1 MNEIDNNNKQKEKL
15 QLLDDKITSNKKESK
30 FSLNKEAKKK
40 LKLIIVVFCLGILGL
55 IVALLIMYS
64 IKGDYNKLDDDTHD
78 KEKEKEN
85 ENKKNEENK
94 NEEIEHHYP
103 FPEKEDLSFTEEEHR
118 LFSREVASQTMVL
131 ATNNGLPLKDTDQV
145 VLFGEGTIYGVAWS
159 GAIYNKGTK
168 MPVTPI
174 MVLEGI
180 ENKIEENKN
189 KFIYIKNEIG
199 YEIGIKGLNG
209 NDLTES
215 DIQNFGIKKE
225 GAKRSVAI
233 FTISKISGESTDR
246 PHDRSR
252 VGTML
257 SESEIN
263 TYDLLK
269 KYFDHIVVVLN
280 VGSVIELNGME
291 KDEKT
296 SILIS
301 FYPGVEAGNA
311 IADILV
317 GDINPSGHLTDTW
330 ANKIEEYPTTS
341 SFIESDLYVRYKEGL
356 FVGYRY
362 FEEDSEKQSKVV
374 FPFGHGLSY
383 TSFDLENNCLFDT
396 RTKVFTITS
405 KVTNIGNRKG
415 KQVIQVYV
423 KKPENSQFIKV
434 QRELVAFGKTKELDV
449 GESETLTMNFN
460 IDNLASYDD
469 IGVTGN
475 PASYVLEKGYYEIYV
490 GDSVASTRGSKNL
503 LCTYIHKKFD
513 VIQQLTNRL
522 FPSDSEIP
530 DANRKPNF
538 EQLFSKNNDFE
549 KYNKMQTG
557 YLYYNIFTQNSLEEN
572 NFRELIEN
580 NTVKFDDKDQYSI
593 LPTIKFSE
601 INFKSV
607 LEKNYTMEQLVES
620 MSNEELAFLSYG
632 KPSFINNGKGVIGGL
647 YNSDITGKYNIPYAE
662 TVDVPSGIRQSEL
675 KMGSTAFP
683 CATALA
689 SSFDLNLIQKVGEEI
704 AKEARSINCNILLSP
719 SINIHR
725 NPLCGR
731 NFEYYSEDPYLTGK
745 MASAFIKGVQSKRV
759 SATLKHFALN
769 NKETNRNGDTDTIKL
784 LASDSRVSE
793 RVIREIYLKGFEIAI
808 KESNPWSLMTSY
820 NRINGMKASESYDLL
835 TGILREE
842 WKYEGLV
849 MTDWD
854 NKSKNDREAHA
865 GSGVKMPSNKDGSET
880 ILNGLKKG
888 AVTRKDLKRNVL
900 YTLNT
905 IAKTAS
911 IDSLYKEPENIINI
925 TNSTMRIKVVD
936 KWYRRYPGIDY
947 EDCKD
952 EDKGK
957 NPIGTYSNTW
967 ISFFINNEEEQYR
980 RFRIRYS
987 SVWEGFGVSFSKYD
1001 DTLGEIA
1008 NLDYSGGWQVWK
1020 TSSIATIKL
1029 PKGKYELIMKFL
1041 GYDYYSN
1048 SYDNNK
1054 GRIIYLLLNKFKAI
1068 MDFSLP

>member
-1 MNEIDNNNKQKEKL
+1 MNEIDDNNEQKEKL
-15 QLLDDKITSNKKESK
+15 QLLDDKISSNKKISK
-30 FSLNKEAKKK
+30 FSLNKDAKKK
-40 LKLIIVVFCLGILGL
+40 LKVIIVVFCLGILGL

-64 IKGDYNKLDDDTHD
+64 IKGDYNKLDVDTHD
-78 KEKEKEN
+78 NNNKEEKEN
-85 ENKKNEENK
+85 GNKKNEDNK
-94 NEEIEHHYP
+94 NEKIEHHYP
-103 FPEKEDLSFTEEEHR
+103 FPENEELSFTEENHR
-118 LFSREVASQTMVL
+118 LFSREVASQTIVL
-131 ATNNGLPLKDTDQV
+131 ATNNGLPIKDTDQI
-145 VLFGEGTIYGVAWS
+145 VLFGEGTSDTIYGGVGS
-159 GAIYNKGTK
+159 GAVYNKGTK
-168 MPVTPI
+168 VPVTPI

-180 ENKIEENKN
+180 ENKIKENKN

-199 YEIGIKGLNG
+199 YEVGIKGLNG
-209 NDLTES
+209 NNLTES
-215 DIQNFGIKKE
+215 DIQNFGTKKE
-225 GAKRSVAI
+225 GGKRSIAI
-233 FTISKISGESTDR
+233 FTISKISGESADR

-252 VGTML
+252 MGTML
-257 SESEIN
+257 SDSEIK

-330 ANKIEEYPTTS
+330 ASKIEDYPTTS
-341 SFIESDLYVRYKEGL
+341 SFIESDSYVRYNEGL

-362 FEEDSEKQSKVV
+362 FEEDNEKQSKVV

-383 TSFDLENNCLFDT
+383 TSFDFENNCLFDT
-396 RTKVFTITS
+396 RTKIFTITS

-415 KQVIQVYV
+415 KQVVQVYV
-423 KKPENSQFIKV
+423 KKPENSKFIKV
-434 QRELVAFGKTKELDV
+434 QRELIGFGKTKELDV
-449 GESETLTMNFN
+449 GESETLTMKFN
-460 IDNLASYDD
+460 VDSLASYDD

-490 GDSVASTRGSKNL
+490 GDSVASTRDSKNL
-503 LCTYIHKKFD
+503 LCTYIHKHFN
-513 VIQQLTNRL
+513 VSQQLTNRL
-522 FPSDSEIP
+522 FPSDSEVL
-530 DANRKPNF
+530 DANIKPNF
-538 EQLFSKNNDFE
+538 EKLFSNNDFE
-549 KYNKMQTG
+549 KYNIMQKG
-557 YLYYNIFTQNSLEEN
+557 KLNFNLFIQNNLQEN
-572 NFRELIEN
+572 NFRHLIEN
-580 NTVKFDDKDQYSI
+580 NSVKFDNKDEYSI
-593 LPTIKFSE
+593 LPTNKFSE

-620 MSNEELAFLSYG
+620 MTNEELAFLSYG
-632 KPSFINNGKGVIGGL
+632 KPSFINNGNGIIGGL

-662 TVDVPSGIRQSEL
+662 TVDGPAGIRQSEL

-689 SSFDLNLIQKVGEEI
+689 SSFDLDLIQKVGEEI
-704 AKEARSINCNILLSP
+704 AKEARSINCNILLAP

-745 MASAFIKGVQSKRV
+745 IAAAFIKGVQSKRV

-769 NKETNRNGDTDTIKL
+769 NKETNRNGELDSL
-784 LASDSRVSE
+784 ESLSSDSRVSE
-793 RVIREIYLKGFEIAI
+793 RVMREIYLKGFEIAI
-808 KESNPWSLMTSY
+808 KEGNPWSLMTSY

-854 NKSKNDREAHA
+854 NRSKNDREAHA
-865 GSGVKMPSNKDGSET
+865 GSGVKMPSNIDGSET
-880 ILNGLKKG
+880 ILNGLKQG
-888 AVTRKDLKRNVL
+888 TVTRKDLKRNVL
-900 YTLNT
+900 FTLNT

-925 TNSTMRIKVVD
+925 TNLTMRIKVVD
-936 KWYRRYPGIDY
+936 KWDRRYPDIGY

-957 NPIGTYSNTW
+957 NPTRTFSNTW
-967 ISFFINNEEEQYR
+967 ISFFINNEKEQYR

-987 SVWEGFGVSFSKYD
+987 SVWKGFGVSFSKYD
-1001 DTLGEIA
+1001 DTLGEIT
-1008 NLDYSGGWQVWK
+1008 NLESTWGFQVWK

-1029 PKGKYELIMKFL
+1029 PKGKYELTMRFL

-1048 SYDNNK
+1048 SIDNNK
-1054 GRIIYLLLNKFKAI
+1054 GRINWIEIL
-1068 MDFSLP
+1068 

>member
-1 MNEIDNNNKQKEKL
+1 MNEIDDNNEQKE
-15 QLLDDKITSNKKESK
+15 QHQFLDDKISSNKKESK
-30 FSLNKEAKKK
+30 FSLNKDAKKK
-40 LKLIIVVFCLGILGL
+40 LKVIIVIFCLGILGL

-64 IKGDYNKLDDDTHD
+64 IKGDYNRLDIDTHD
-78 KEKEKEN
+78 NDNIEDKEN
-85 ENKKNEENK
+85 GNGNKKDEENKK
-94 NEEIEHHYP
+94 EEIEHHYP
-103 FPEKEDLSFTEEEHR
+103 FPENEELSFTEEGHR
-118 LFSREVASQTMVL
+118 LFSREVASQTIVL
-131 ATNNGLPLKDTDQV
+131 ATNNGLPIEDTDQI
-145 VLFGEGTIYGVAWS
+145 VLFGEGTSDTIYGGIGS
-159 GAIYNKGTK
+159 GAVYNKGTNV
-168 MPVTPI
+168 PVAPI

-180 ENKIEENKN
+180 ENKIKENKT

-199 YEIGIKGLNG
+199 YEVGIKGLNG
-209 NDLTES
+209 NNLTES
-215 DIQNFGIKKE
+215 DIQNFGTKKE
-225 GAKRSVAI
+225 GAERSVAI
-233 FTISKISGESTDR
+233 FTISKISGESIDK

-252 VGTML
+252 IGTML

-330 ANKIEEYPTTS
+330 ASKIEDYPTTS
-341 SFIESDLYVRYKEGL
+341 SFIENDLYVKYKEGL

-362 FEEDSEKQSKVV
+362 FEEDNEKQSKVV

-383 TSFDLENNCLFDT
+383 TSFDLENNCLFDK
-396 RTKVFTITS
+396 RTKMFTITS

-415 KQVIQVYV
+415 KQVVQVYV
-423 KKPENSQFIKV
+423 KKPENNKFVKV
-434 QRELVAFGKTKELDV
+434 QRELVTFGKTKELDV
-449 GESETLTMNFN
+449 GEYETLTMKFN
-460 IDNLASYDD
+460 VDYLTSYDD
-469 IGVTGN
+469 TGITGN
-475 PASYVLEKGYYEIYV
+475 PASYVLEEGFYEIYV
-490 GDSVASTRGSKNL
+490 GDSVASTRDPKNL
-503 LCTYIHKKFD
+503 LCTYIHKHFN
-513 VIQQLTNRL
+513 VTQQLTNRL
-522 FPSDSEIP
+522 FPSDSEDL
-530 DANRKPNF
+530 DANIKPNF
-538 EQLFSKNNDFE
+538 EKLFSKNDFE
-549 KYNKMQTG
+549 KYNAKQTEK
-557 YLYYNIFTQNSLEEN
+557 LKYNSLIQNSLQKN
-572 NFRELIEN
+572 NFRKLIEN
-580 NTVKFDDKDQYSI
+580 NTTKFDDKDDYSI
-593 LPTIKFSE
+593 LPTNKFSE
-601 INFKSV
+601 INFKTV
-607 LEKNYTMEQLVES
+607 LDKNYTMEQLVES

-632 KPSFINNGKGVIGGL
+632 KPSLVNNGKGIIGGL
-647 YNSDITGKYNIPYAE
+647 YNSNLTGKYNIPYAE
-662 TVDVPSGIRQSEL
+662 TVDGPAGIHQSKL

-704 AKEARSINCNILLSP
+704 AKEARNINCNILLAP

-745 MASAFIKGVQSKRV
+745 VAAAFIKGVQSKRV

-769 NKETNRNGDTDTIKL
+769 NKETNKNGENDSLEKL
-784 LASDSRVSE
+784 SSDSRVSE
-793 RVIREIYLKGFEIAI
+793 RVMREIYLKGFEIAI
-808 KESNPWSLMTSY
+808 KEGNPWSLMTSY

-842 WKYEGLV
+842 WKYKGLV

-854 NKSKNDREAHA
+854 NSSKNDREAHA
-865 GSGVKMPSNKDGSET
+865 GSGVKMPSNIEGSET
-880 ILNGLKKG
+880 ILKGLKQG
-888 AVTRKDLKRNVL
+888 TVTRKDLKRNVL

-905 IAKTAS
+905 LAKTAS
-911 IDSLYKEPENIINI
+911 IDSLYKDPENMINI
-925 TNSTMRIKVVD
+925 TNSTIRIKVVD
-936 KWYRRYPGIDY
+936 KWYRRYPDIGY

-957 NPIGTYSNTW
+957 NPTRTFSNTW

-987 SVWEGFGVSFSKYD
+987 SVWKRFGVSFSKYD
-1001 DTLGEIA
+1001 DTLGEIT
-1008 NLDYSGGWQVWK
+1008 NLESTWGWQEWK

-1029 PKGKYELIMKFL
+1029 PKGKYELTMRFL

-1048 SYDNNK
+1048 SYIDNNK
-1054 GRIIYLLLNKFKAI
+1054 GKINWIEIL
-1068 MDFSLP
+1068 

>member
-1 MNEIDNNNKQKEKL
+1 MNEIDDNNEQKEKL
-15 QLLDDKITSNKKESK
+15 QLLEDKITSNKKVSK

-40 LKLIIVVFCLGILGL
+40 LKIIIVILCLGILGL
-55 IVALLIMYS
+55 IVTLLIMYS
-64 IKGDYNKLDDDTHD
+64 IKGDYNRLDVDKHDNNNKED
-78 KEKEKEN
+78 KEKDNGDKKDEEK
-85 ENKKNEENK
+85 K

-103 FPEKEDLSFTEEEHR
+103 FPENEDLSFTEEGHR
-118 LFSREVASQTMVL
+118 LFSREVATQSIVL
-131 ATNNGLPLKDTDQV
+131 ATNNGLPIKDADQI
-145 VLFGEGTIYGVAWS
+145 VLFGEGTSDTIYGGTGS
-159 GAIYNKGTK
+159 GSIYNKGTK
-168 MPVTPI
+168 VPVTPI

-189 KFIYIKNEIG
+189 RFIYIKNEIG
-199 YEIGIKGLNG
+199 YEVGIKGLNG
-209 NDLTES
+209 NNLTES
-215 DIQNFGIKKE
+215 DIQNFGTKKG

-233 FTISKISGESTDR
+233 FTISKLSGESTDR

-311 IADILV
+311 IADILF

-330 ANKIEEYPTTS
+330 ANKIEDYPTTS

-396 RTKVFTITS
+396 RTKMFTIVS

-415 KQVIQVYV
+415 KQVVQVYA
-423 KKPENSQFIKV
+423 KKPENSKFIKV
-434 QRELVAFGKTKELDV
+434 QRELIAFGKTKELDV
-449 GESETLTMNFN
+449 GETETLTMKFN
-460 IDNLASYDD
+460 VDSLASYDD
-469 IGVTGN
+469 TGVTGN
-475 PASYVLEKGYYEIYV
+475 PASYILERGFYEIYV
-490 GDSVASTRGSKNL
+490 GDSVASTRDSKNL
-503 LCTYIHKKFD
+503 LCTYVHKHFNVTQK
-513 VIQQLTNRL
+513 LTNRL

-530 DANRKPNF
+530 DANIKPNF
-538 EQLFSKNNDFE
+538 EKLFSSNNDFE
-549 KYNKMQTG
+549 KYNKKQSG
-557 YLYYNIFTQNSLEEN
+557 KLNYNLFTQNNLQEN
-572 NFRELIEN
+572 NFRKLIEN
-580 NTVKFDDKDQYSI
+580 NSTKLDDKDTYSI
-593 LPTIKFSE
+593 LPTNKFSE

-632 KPSFINNGKGVIGGL
+632 KLSFIDNGNGVIGGF
-647 YNSDITGKYNIPYAE
+647 YNSNITGKYNIPYAE
-662 TVDVPSGIRQSEL
+662 TVYGPAGISQSEL
-675 KMGSTAFP
+675 KMSSTAFP

-704 AKEARSINCNILLSP
+704 AKEARNINLNILLSP
-719 SINIHR
+719 AINIHR

-769 NKETNRNGDTDTIKL
+769 NKETNKKGESEDLEKL
-784 LASDSRVSE
+784 SSDSRVSE
-793 RVIREIYLKGFEIAI
+793 RVMREIYLKGFEIAI

-842 WKYEGLV
+842 WKYEGLI

-854 NKSKNDREAHA
+854 NRSKNDREAHA
-865 GSGVKMPSNKDGSET
+865 GSGVKMPSNIDGSET
-880 ILNGLKKG
+880 ILNGLKQG
-888 AVTRKDLKRNVL
+888 SVTRKDLKRNVL

-905 IAKTAS
+905 IAKTAC
-911 IDSLYKEPENIINI
+911 IDSLYKDPENMINI
-925 TNSTMRIKVVD
+925 TNSTIRIKVAE
-936 KWYRRYPGIDY
+936 KWYRRYPDIGY

-957 NPIGTYSNTW
+957 NPTRTYSNTW

-987 SVWEGFGVSFSKYD
+987 SIWKGFGVSFSKYD
-1001 DTLGEIA
+1001 DTLGEIT
-1008 NLDYSGGWQVWK
+1008 NLEYTGGWQEWK
-1020 TSSIATIKL
+1020 TSHIATIKL
-1029 PKGKYELIMKFL
+1029 PKGKYELIMRFL
-1041 GYDYYSN
+1041 GYDYSDFI
-1048 SYDNNK
+1048 DNYK
-1054 GRIIYLLLNKFKAI
+1054 GRINWIEIL
-1068 MDFSLP
+1068 

>member
-1 MNEIDNNNKQKEKL
+1 MNEIDDNNEKKEKL
-15 QLLDDKITSNKKESK
+15 QLLNDKISSNKKVSK
-30 FSLNKEAKKK
+30 FSLNKDAKKK
-40 LKLIIVVFCLGILGL
+40 LKVIIVVFCLGILGL

-64 IKGDYNKLDDDTHD
+64 IKGDYNKLDVDTHD
-78 KEKEKEN
+78 NNNKEEKDKEN
-85 ENKKNEENK
+85 GNKKDEDNK
-94 NEEIEHHYP
+94 NEKIEHHYP
-103 FPEKEDLSFTEEEHR
+103 FPENEELSFSEENHR
-118 LFSREVASQTMVL
+118 LFSREVASQTIVL
-131 ATNNGLPLKDTDQV
+131 ATNNGLPIKDTDQI
-145 VLFGEGTIYGVAWS
+145 VLFGEGTSDTIYGGVGS
-159 GAIYNKGTK
+159 GAVYNKGTK

-180 ENKIEENKN
+180 ENKIKENKN

-199 YEIGIKGLNG
+199 YEVGIKGLNG
-209 NDLTES
+209 NNLTES
-215 DIQNFGIKKE
+215 DIQNFGAKKE
-225 GAKRSVAI
+225 GAKRSIAI
-233 FTISKISGESTDR
+233 FTISKISGESADR

-252 VGTML
+252 MGTML

-301 FYPGVEAGNA
+301 FYPGIEAGNA

-330 ANKIEEYPTTS
+330 ASKIEDYPTTS
-341 SFIESDLYVRYKEGL
+341 SFIESDSYVRYNEGL

-362 FEEDSEKQSKVV
+362 FEEDNEKQSKVV

-383 TSFDLENNCLFDT
+383 TSFDFENNCLFDT
-396 RTKVFTITS
+396 RTKIFTITS
-405 KVTNIGNRKG
+405 KVTNVGNRKG
-415 KQVIQVYV
+415 KQVVQVYV
-423 KKPENSQFIKV
+423 KKPENSKFIKV
-434 QRELVAFGKTKELDV
+434 QRELIAFGKTKELDV
-449 GESETLTMNFN
+449 GESETLTMKFN
-460 IDNLASYDD
+460 VDYLASYDD

-490 GDSVASTRGSKNL
+490 GDSVASTRDSKNL
-503 LCTYIHKKFD
+503 LCTYIHKHFN
-513 VIQQLTNRL
+513 VSRQLTNRL
-522 FPSDSEIP
+522 FPSDSEVL
-530 DANRKPNF
+530 DANIKPNF
-538 EQLFSKNNDFE
+538 EKLFLENDFE
-549 KYNKMQTG
+549 KYNIMQKG
-557 YLYYNIFTQNSLEEN
+557 KLNLNLFIQNNLQEN
-572 NFRELIEN
+572 NFRKLIEN
-580 NTVKFDDKDQYSI
+580 NPVKFDDKDEYSI
-593 LPTIKFSE
+593 LPTNKFSE

-620 MSNEELAFLSYG
+620 MTNEELAFLSYG
-632 KPSFINNGKGVIGGL
+632 KPSFINNGNGIIGGL

-662 TVDVPSGIRQSEL
+662 TVDGPAGIRQSEL

-689 SSFDLNLIQKVGEEI
+689 SSFDLALMQKVGEEI
-704 AKEARSINCNILLSP
+704 AKEARNINCNILLAP

-745 MASAFIKGVQSKRV
+745 IAAAFIKGVQSKRV

-769 NKETNRNGDTDTIKL
+769 NKETNRNGELDSL
-784 LASDSRVSE
+784 ESLSSDSRVSE
-793 RVIREIYLKGFEIAI
+793 RVMREIYLKGFEIAI
-808 KESNPWSLMTSY
+808 KEGNPWSLMTSY

-854 NKSKNDREAHA
+854 NRSKNDREAHA
-865 GSGVKMPSNKDGSET
+865 GSGVKMPSNIDGSDT
-880 ILNGLKKG
+880 ILNGLKQG
-888 AVTRKDLKRNVL
+888 TVTRKDLKRNVL

-936 KWYRRYPGIDY
+936 KWYRRYPDIGY
-947 EDCKD
+947 EDCED

-957 NPIGTYSNTW
+957 NPTQTFSNTW
-967 ISFFINNEEEQYR
+967 ISFFINNEKEQYR

-987 SVWEGFGVSFSKYD
+987 SVWKGFGVSFSKYD
-1001 DTLGEIA
+1001 DTLGEIT
-1008 NLDYSGGWQVWK
+1008 NLESTWGFQVWK

-1029 PKGKYELIMKFL
+1029 PKGKYELTMRFL

-1048 SYDNNK
+1048 SIDNNK
-1054 GRIIYLLLNKFKAI
+1054 GRINWIEIL
-1068 MDFSLP
+1068 

>member
-1 MNEIDNNNKQKEKL
+1 MNEINDNNDQKEKL
-15 QLLDDKITSNKKESK
+15 QLLDDKISSNKKVSK
-30 FSLNKEAKKK
+30 FSLNKDAKKK
-40 LKLIIVVFCLGILGL
+40 LKIIIVIFCLGILGL
-55 IVALLIMYS
+55 IVALLIMHS
-64 IKGDYNKLDDDTHD
+64 IKGDYKRLDVDTHD
-78 KEKEKEN
+78 NDNKEDKEKGN
-85 ENKKNEENK
+85 GDKKDEGNK
-94 NEEIEHHYP
+94 NKETEHYYP
-103 FPEKEDLSFTEEEHR
+103 FPQNEELSFTEEGHR
-118 LFSREVASQTMVL
+118 LFSREVASQTIVL
-131 ATNNGLPLKDTDQV
+131 ATNNGLPIKDTDQI
-145 VLFGEGTIYGVAWS
+145 VLFGEGTSDTIYGGAGA

-168 MPVTPI
+168 VPVTPI

-180 ENKIEENKN
+180 ENKIKENKT

-199 YEIGIKGLNG
+199 YEVGIKGLNG
-209 NDLTES
+209 NNLTES
-215 DIQNFGIKKE
+215 DIQNFGTKKE

-252 VGTML
+252 IGTML

-311 IADILV
+311 IADVLV

-330 ANKIEEYPTTS
+330 ASKIEDYPTTS
-341 SFIESDLYVRYKEGL
+341 SFIENDLYVKYKEGL

-362 FEEDSEKQSKVV
+362 FEEDREKQSKVV

-383 TSFDLENNCLFDT
+383 TSFDLENNCLFDK
-396 RTKVFTITS
+396 RTKMFTITS

-415 KQVIQVYV
+415 KQVVQVYV
-423 KKPENSQFIKV
+423 KKPENNKFIKV
-434 QRELVAFGKTKELDV
+434 QRELVTFGKTKELDV
-449 GESETLTMNFN
+449 GESETLTMKFN
-460 IDNLASYDD
+460 VDYLASYDD

-475 PASYVLEKGYYEIYV
+475 PAAYILEKGFYEIYV
-490 GDSVASTRGSKNL
+490 GDSVASTRDTKNL
-503 LCTYIHKKFD
+503 LCTYIHKHFN
-513 VIQQLTNRL
+513 VTQQLTNRL
-522 FPSDSEIP
+522 FPSDPEVL
-530 DANRKPNF
+530 DANIKPNF
-538 EQLFSKNNDFE
+538 ENLFSKNDFE
-549 KYNKMQTG
+549 KYNRKQTG
-557 YLYYNIFTQNSLEEN
+557 KSNYNLFIQNNPKEN
-572 NFRELIEN
+572 NFRKLIEN
-580 NTVKFDDKDQYSI
+580 NTAKFDDKNEYSI
-593 LPTIKFSE
+593 LPTNKFSE
-601 INFKSV
+601 INFKTV

-632 KPSFINNGKGVIGGL
+632 KPSFINNGNGIIGGL
-647 YNSDITGKYNIPYAE
+647 YNSNMTGKYNIPYAE
-662 TVDVPSGIRQSEL
+662 TVDGPAGISQSEL

-704 AKEARSINCNILLSP
+704 AKEARTINCNILLAP

-745 MASAFIKGVQSKRV
+745 VAAAFIKGVQSKRV

-769 NKETNRNGDTDTIKL
+769 NKETNKNGDSDEFEKL
-784 LASDSRVSE
+784 SSDSRVSE
-793 RVIREIYLKGFEIAI
+793 RVMREIYLKGFEIAI
-808 KESNPWSLMTSY
+808 KEGNPWSLMTSY
-820 NRINGMKASESYDLL
+820 NGINGMKASESYDLL

-854 NKSKNDREAHA
+854 NRSKNDREAHA
-865 GSGVKMPSNKDGSET
+865 GSGVKMPSNIDGSET
-880 ILNGLKKG
+880 ILNGLKQG
-888 AVTRKDLKRNVL
+888 TVTRKDLKRNVL
-900 YTLNT
+900 YILNT
-905 IAKTAS
+905 LAKTS
-911 IDSLYKEPENIINI
+911 CIDSLYKDPENMINI
-925 TNSTMRIKVVD
+925 TNSTIRIKVVD
-936 KWYRRYPGIDY
+936 KWYRRYPDIGY

-957 NPIGTYSNTW
+957 NPTRTFSNTW
-967 ISFFINNEEEQYR
+967 ISFFINNEKEQYR

-987 SVWEGFGVSFSKYD
+987 SVWKGFGVSFSKYD
-1001 DTLGEIA
+1001 DTLGEIT
-1008 NLDYSGGWQVWK
+1008 NLENTWGWQDWK

-1029 PKGKYELIMKFL
+1029 PKGKYELTMRFL

-1048 SYDNNK
+1048 SIDNNK
-1054 GRIIYLLLNKFKAI
+1054 GRINWIEIL
-1068 MDFSLP
+1068 

>member
-1 MNEIDNNNKQKEKL
+1 MNEIDDNNEQKENL
-15 QLLDDKITSNKKESK
+15 QLLDDKISSNKNLSK
-30 FSLNKEAKKK
+30 FSLNKDAKKK
-40 LKLIIVVFCLGILGL
+40 LKVIIVVFCLGILGL
-55 IVALLIMYS
+55 IVTLLIMYS
-64 IKGDYNKLDDDTHD
+64 IKGDYNRLDVDTNDNDNKKD
-78 KEKEKEN
+78 KEKEN
-85 ENKKNEENK
+85 GDKKDEGIK
-94 NEEIEHHYP
+94 YEEIEHHYP
-103 FPEKEDLSFTEEEHR
+103 FPENEELSFTEEGHR
-118 LFSREVASQTMVL
+118 LFSREVASQTIVL
-131 ATNNGLPLKDTDQV
+131 ATNNGLPIKDTDQI
-145 VLFGEGTIYGVAWS
+145 VLFGEGTSDTIYGGTGS
-159 GAIYNKGTK
+159 STIYNKGTK
-168 MPVTPI
+168 VPVTPI

-180 ENKIEENKN
+180 ENKIKENKT

-199 YEIGIKGLNG
+199 YEVGIKGLNG
-209 NDLTES
+209 NNLTES
-215 DIQNFGIKKE
+215 DIQNFGTKKE

-252 VGTML
+252 IGTML

-269 KYFDHIVVVLN
+269 KYFDHIVVILN

-311 IADILV
+311 IADVLV

-330 ANKIEEYPTTS
+330 ANKIEDYPTTS
-341 SFIESDLYVRYKEGL
+341 SFIENDLYVKYKEGL

-362 FEEDSEKQSKVV
+362 FEEDREKQSKVI

-383 TSFDLENNCLFDT
+383 TSFDLENNCLFDK
-396 RTKVFTITS
+396 RTKMFTITS

-415 KQVIQVYV
+415 KQVVQVYV
-423 KKPENSQFIKV
+423 KKPENNKFIKV
-434 QRELVAFGKTKELDV
+434 QRELVTFGKTKELDV
-449 GESETLTMNFN
+449 GESETLTMKFN
-460 IDNLASYDD
+460 VDYLASYDD
-469 IGVTGN
+469 TGVTGN
-475 PASYVLEKGYYEIYV
+475 PAAYVLEKGFYEIYV
-490 GDSVASTRGSKNL
+490 GDSVASTRDSKNL
-503 LCTYIHKKFD
+503 LCTYIHKHFN
-513 VIQQLTNRL
+513 VTQQLTNRL
-522 FPSDSEIP
+522 FPSDP
-530 DANRKPNF
+530 DVLDANLKPNF
-538 EQLFSKNNDFE
+538 EKLFSKNDFE
-549 KYNKMQTG
+549 KYNKKIAG
-557 YLYYNIFTQNSLEEN
+557 KSNYNLFIQNNLKEN
-572 NFRELIEN
+572 NFRNLVEN
-580 NTVKFDDKDQYSI
+580 NTTKFDDKDEYSI
-593 LPTIKFSE
+593 LPTNKFSE
-601 INFKSV
+601 INFKAV

-632 KPSFINNGKGVIGGL
+632 KPSFIINGNGIIGGL
-647 YNSDITGKYNIPYAE
+647 YNSNMTGKYNIPYAE
-662 TVDVPSGIRQSEL
+662 TVDGPAGFRQSEL
-675 KMGSTAFP
+675 KMGSTSFP

-704 AKEARSINCNILLSP
+704 AKEARNINCNILLAP

-745 MASAFIKGVQSKRV
+745 VAAAFIKGVQSKRV

-769 NKETNRNGDTDTIKL
+769 NKETNKNGDNDEFEKL
-784 LASDSRVSE
+784 PSDSRVSE
-793 RVIREIYLKGFEIAI
+793 RVMREIYLKGFEIAI
-808 KESNPWSLMTSY
+808 KEGNPWSLMTSY
-820 NRINGMKASESYDLL
+820 NGINGMKASESYDLL

-854 NKSKNDREAHA
+854 NRSKNDREAHA
-865 GSGVKMPSNKDGSET
+865 GSGVKMPSNIDGSET
-880 ILNGLKKG
+880 ILNGLKQG
-888 AVTRKDLKRNVL
+888 TVTRKDLKRNVL

-905 IAKTAS
+905 LAKTAS
-911 IDSLYKEPENIINI
+911 IDSLYKDPENTINI
-925 TNSTMRIKVVD
+925 TNSTIRIKVVD
-936 KWYRRYPGIDY
+936 KWYRRYPDIGY

-957 NPIGTYSNTW
+957 NPTRTFSNTW
-967 ISFFINNEEEQYR
+967 ISFFINNEKDQYR

-987 SVWEGFGVSFSKYD
+987 SVWKGFGLSFSKYD
-1001 DTLGEIA
+1001 DTLGEIT
-1008 NLDYSGGWQVWK
+1008 NLENTWGWQDWK

-1029 PKGKYELIMKFL
+1029 PKGKYELTMRFL

-1048 SYDNNK
+1048 SIDNNK
-1054 GRIIYLLLNKFKAI
+1054 GRINWIEIL
-1068 MDFSLP
+1068 

>member
-1 MNEIDNNNKQKEKL
+1 MNEIDDNNEQKENL
-15 QLLDDKITSNKKESK
+15 QLLDDKISSNKNLSK
-30 FSLNKEAKKK
+30 FSLNKDAKKK
-40 LKLIIVVFCLGILGL
+40 LKVIIVVFCLGILGL
-55 IVALLIMYS
+55 IVTLLIMYS
-64 IKGDYNKLDDDTHD
+64 IKGDYNRLDVDTNDNDNKKD
-78 KEKEKEN
+78 KEKEN
-85 ENKKNEENK
+85 GDKKDEGIK
-94 NEEIEHHYP
+94 YEEIEHHYP
-103 FPEKEDLSFTEEEHR
+103 FPENEELSFTEEGHR
-118 LFSREVASQTMVL
+118 LFSREVASQTIVL
-131 ATNNGLPLKDTDQV
+131 ATNNGLPIKDTDQI
-145 VLFGEGTIYGVAWS
+145 VLFGEGTSDTIYGGTGS
-159 GAIYNKGTK
+159 STIYNKGTK
-168 MPVTPI
+168 VPVTPI

-180 ENKIEENKN
+180 ENKIKENKT

-199 YEIGIKGLNG
+199 YEVGIKGLNG
-209 NDLTES
+209 NNLTES
-215 DIQNFGIKKE
+215 DIQNFGTKKE

-252 VGTML
+252 IGTML

-280 VGSVIELNGME
+280 VGSIIELNGME

-311 IADILV
+311 IADVLV

-330 ANKIEEYPTTS
+330 ANKIEDYPTTS
-341 SFIESDLYVRYKEGL
+341 SFIENDLYVKYKEGL

-362 FEEDSEKQSKVV
+362 FEEDREKQSKVI

-383 TSFDLENNCLFDT
+383 TSFDLENNCLFDK
-396 RTKVFTITS
+396 RTKMFTITS

-415 KQVIQVYV
+415 KQVVQVYV
-423 KKPENSQFIKV
+423 KKPENNKFIKV
-434 QRELVAFGKTKELDV
+434 QRELVTFGKTKELDV
-449 GESETLTMNFN
+449 GESETLTMKFN
-460 IDNLASYDD
+460 VDYLASYDD
-469 IGVTGN
+469 TGVTGN
-475 PASYVLEKGYYEIYV
+475 PAAYVLEKGFYEIYV
-490 GDSVASTRGSKNL
+490 GDSVASTRDSKNL
-503 LCTYIHKKFD
+503 LCTYIHKHFN
-513 VIQQLTNRL
+513 VTQQLTNRL
-522 FPSDSEIP
+522 FPSDP
-530 DANRKPNF
+530 DVLDANLKPNF
-538 EQLFSKNNDFE
+538 EKLFSKNDFE
-549 KYNKMQTG
+549 KYNKKIAG
-557 YLYYNIFTQNSLEEN
+557 KSNYNLFIQNNLKEN
-572 NFRELIEN
+572 NFRNLVEN
-580 NTVKFDDKDQYSI
+580 NTTKFDDKDEYSI
-593 LPTIKFSE
+593 LPTNKFSE
-601 INFKSV
+601 INFKAV

-632 KPSFINNGKGVIGGL
+632 KPSFIINGNGIIGGL
-647 YNSDITGKYNIPYAE
+647 YNSNMTGKYNIPYAE
-662 TVDVPSGIRQSEL
+662 TVDGPAGFRQSEL
-675 KMGSTAFP
+675 KMGSTSFP

-704 AKEARSINCNILLSP
+704 AKEARNINCNILLAP

-745 MASAFIKGVQSKRV
+745 VAAAFIKGVQSKRV

-769 NKETNRNGDTDTIKL
+769 NKETNKNGDNDEFEKL
-784 LASDSRVSE
+784 PSDSRVSE
-793 RVIREIYLKGFEIAI
+793 RVMREIYLKGFEIAI
-808 KESNPWSLMTSY
+808 KEGNPWSLMTSY
-820 NRINGMKASESYDLL
+820 NGINGMKASESYDLL

-854 NKSKNDREAHA
+854 NRSKNDREAHA
-865 GSGVKMPSNKDGSET
+865 GSGVKMPSNIDGSET
-880 ILNGLKKG
+880 ILNGLKQG
-888 AVTRKDLKRNVL
+888 TVTRKDLKRNVL

-905 IAKTAS
+905 LAKTAS
-911 IDSLYKEPENIINI
+911 IDSLYKDPENTINI
-925 TNSTMRIKVVD
+925 TNSTIRIKVVD
-936 KWYRRYPGIDY
+936 KWYRRYPDIGY

-957 NPIGTYSNTW
+957 NPTRTFSNTW
-967 ISFFINNEEEQYR
+967 ISFFINNEKDQYR

-987 SVWEGFGVSFSKYD
+987 SVWKGFGVSFSKYD
-1001 DTLGEIA
+1001 DTLGEIT
-1008 NLDYSGGWQVWK
+1008 NLENTWGWQDWK

-1029 PKGKYELIMKFL
+1029 PKGKYELTMRFL

-1048 SYDNNK
+1048 SIDNNK
-1054 GRIIYLLLNKFKAI
+1054 GRINWIEIL
-1068 MDFSLP
+1068 

>member
-1 MNEIDNNNKQKEKL
+1 MNEIDDNNEQKEKL
-15 QLLDDKITSNKKESK
+15 QLLDDKISSNKKISK
-30 FSLNKEAKKK
+30 FSLNKDAKKK
-40 LKLIIVVFCLGILGL
+40 LKVIIVVFCLGILGL

-64 IKGDYNKLDDDTHD
+64 IKGDYNKLDVDTHD
-78 KEKEKEN
+78 NNNKEEKEN
-85 ENKKNEENK
+85 GNKKNEDNK
-94 NEEIEHHYP
+94 NEKIEHHYP
-103 FPEKEDLSFTEEEHR
+103 FPENEELSFTEENHR
-118 LFSREVASQTMVL
+118 LFSREVASQTIVL
-131 ATNNGLPLKDTDQV
+131 ATNNGLPIKDTDQI
-145 VLFGEGTIYGVAWS
+145 VLFGEGTSDTIYGGVGS
-159 GAIYNKGTK
+159 GAVYNKGTK
-168 MPVTPI
+168 VPVTPI

-180 ENKIEENKN
+180 ENKIKENKN

-199 YEIGIKGLNG
+199 YEVGIKGLNG
-209 NDLTES
+209 NNLTES
-215 DIQNFGIKKE
+215 DIQNFGTKKE
-225 GAKRSVAI
+225 GGKRSIAI
-233 FTISKISGESTDR
+233 FTISKISGESADR

-252 VGTML
+252 MGTML
-257 SESEIN
+257 SDSEIK

-330 ANKIEEYPTTS
+330 ASKIEDYPTTS
-341 SFIESDLYVRYKEGL
+341 SFIESDSYVRYNEGL

-362 FEEDSEKQSKVV
+362 FEEDNEKQSKVV

-383 TSFDLENNCLFDT
+383 TSFDFENNCLFDT
-396 RTKVFTITS
+396 RTKIFTITS

-415 KQVIQVYV
+415 KQVVQVYV
-423 KKPENSQFIKV
+423 KKPENSKFIKV
-434 QRELVAFGKTKELDV
+434 QRELIGFGKTKELDV
-449 GESETLTMNFN
+449 GESETLTMKFN
-460 IDNLASYDD
+460 VDSLASYDD

-490 GDSVASTRGSKNL
+490 GDSVASTRDSKNL
-503 LCTYIHKKFD
+503 LCTYIHKHFN
-513 VIQQLTNRL
+513 VSQQLTNRL
-522 FPSDSEIP
+522 FPSDSEVL
-530 DANRKPNF
+530 DANIKPNF
-538 EQLFSKNNDFE
+538 EKLFSNNDFE
-549 KYNKMQTG
+549 KYNIMQKG
-557 YLYYNIFTQNSLEEN
+557 KLNFNLFIQNNLQEN
-572 NFRELIEN
+572 NFRHLIEN
-580 NTVKFDDKDQYSI
+580 NSVKFDNKDEYSI
-593 LPTIKFSE
+593 LPTNKFSE

-620 MSNEELAFLSYG
+620 MTNEELAFLSYG
-632 KPSFINNGKGVIGGL
+632 KPSFINNGNGIIGGL

-662 TVDVPSGIRQSEL
+662 TVDGPAGIRQSEL

-689 SSFDLNLIQKVGEEI
+689 SSFDLDLIQKVGEEI
-704 AKEARSINCNILLSP
+704 AKEARSINCNILLAP

-725 NPLCGR
+725 SPLCGR

-745 MASAFIKGVQSKRV
+745 IAAAFIKGVQSKRV

-769 NKETNRNGDTDTIKL
+769 NKETNRNGELDSL
-784 LASDSRVSE
+784 ESLSSDSRVSE
-793 RVIREIYLKGFEIAI
+793 RVMREIYLKGFEIAI
-808 KESNPWSLMTSY
+808 KEGNPWSLMTSY

-854 NKSKNDREAHA
+854 NRSKNDREAHA
-865 GSGVKMPSNKDGSET
+865 GSGVKMPSNIDGSET
-880 ILNGLKKG
+880 ILNGLKQG
-888 AVTRKDLKRNVL
+888 TVTRKDLKRNVL

-925 TNSTMRIKVVD
+925 TNLTMRIKVVD
-936 KWYRRYPGIDY
+936 KWYRRYPDIGY

-957 NPIGTYSNTW
+957 NPTRTFSNTW
-967 ISFFINNEEEQYR
+967 ISFFINNEKEQYR

-987 SVWEGFGVSFSKYD
+987 SVWKGFGVSFSKYD
-1001 DTLGEIA
+1001 DTLGEIT
-1008 NLDYSGGWQVWK
+1008 NLESTWGFQVWK

-1029 PKGKYELIMKFL
+1029 PKGKYELTMRFL

-1048 SYDNNK
+1048 SIDNNK
-1054 GRIIYLLLNKFKAI
+1054 GRINWIEIL
-1068 MDFSLP
+1068 